1 MKFIDRLKELLGPQ
15 EIKDLAEY
23 GCQQLGPAGL
33 CHYNETMAIYDE
45 DGIAEEIWSALYD
58 EVLEDGQVFTNG
70 LGCVRFSKDGALIGV
85 NMLAYLAS
93 YGSHDRGGSGAWNVA
108 SRASFENMLVWWMA
122 DRTARE
128 IATVDFVRMVNVFA
142 MECDSH
148 LVEDVTWDMLPEPF
162 GTLEVKTAPLAPGEE
177 DNAKYRLRDG
187 TRTGCKVLYEN
198 DLPTEADIH
207 RY

>member
-33 CHYNETMAIYDE
+33 CHYHETM
-45 DGIAEEIWSALYD
+45 ALYD
-58 EVLEDGQVFTNG
+58 EFHKEIWEALYDRVLEDGQVFTNG
-70 LGCVRFSKDGALIGV
+70 LGCVLYSEAGDLRGV
-85 NMLAYLAS
+85 NVLAYLAS

-128 IATVDFVRMVNVFA
+128 IATVDFVRMVNVLSQQH
-142 MECDSH
+142 D
-148 LVEDVTWDMLPEPF
+148 EDLTWAMLPEPF

-177 DNAKYRLRDG
+177 DNLRYKLRDG
-187 TRTGCKVLYEN
+187 TRTGCKVLYER
-198 DLPTEADIH
+198 DLPTESDIH

>member
-33 CHYNETMAIYDE
+33 CHYNETMALYDE

-58 EVLEDGQVFTNG
+58 QALDMGHSKH
-70 LGCVRFSKDGALIGV
+70 RKKDGALIGV
-85 NMLAYLAS
+85 NVLAYLAS

-108 SRASFENMLVWWMA
+108 SRASFENMLIWWMA

-128 IATVDFVRMVNVFA
+128 IATEGFVRMVNVLSQQH
-142 MECDSH
+142 D
-148 LVEDVTWDMLPEPF
+148 EDLTWAMLPEPF

-187 TRTGCKVLYEN
+187 TRTGCKVLYEREM
-198 DLPTEADIH
+198 PTESDIQN
-207 RY
+207 Y

>member
-33 CHYNETMAIYDE
+33 CHYNETMALYDE

-58 EVLEDGQVFTNG
+58 QALDMGHSKHRE
-70 LGCVRFSKDGALIGV
+70 KDGALIGV
-85 NMLAYLAS
+85 NVLAYLAS

-108 SRASFENMLVWWMA
+108 SRASFETMLVWWMA

-128 IATVDFVRMVNVFA
+128 IATEGFVRMVNVLSQQH
-142 MECDSH
+142 D
-148 LVEDVTWDMLPEPF
+148 EDLTWAMLPEPF
-162 GTLEVKTAPLAPGEE
+162 GTLEVKTLPLAPGEE
-177 DNAKYRLRDG
+177 DNLRYELRYRLRDG
-187 TRTGCKVLYEN
+187 TRTGCAVLA
-198 DLPTEADIH
+198 DLD
-207 RY
+207 RNY

>member
-33 CHYNETMAIYDE
+33 CHYNETMALYDE

-58 EVLEDGQVFTNG
+58 QALDMGHSKH
-70 LGCVRFSKDGALIGV
+70 RKKDGALIGV
-85 NMLAYLAS
+85 NVLAYLAS

-108 SRASFENMLVWWMA
+108 SRASFENMLIWWMA

-128 IATVDFVRMVNVFA
+128 IVTEGFVRMVNVLSQQH
-142 MECDSH
+142 D
-148 LVEDVTWDMLPEPF
+148 EDLTWAMLPEPF

-187 TRTGCKVLYEN
+187 TRTGCKVLYEREM
-198 DLPTEADIH
+198 PTESDIQN
-207 RY
+207 Y

>member
-70 LGCVRFSKDGALIGV
+70 LGCVRFSKDGALIGGNV
-85 NMLAYLAS
+85 LAYLAS

-128 IATVDFVRMVNVFA
+128 IATEGFVRMVNVLSQQH
-142 MECDSH
+142 D
-148 LVEDVTWDMLPEPF
+148 EDLTWAMLPEPF
-162 GTLEVKTAPLAPGEE
+162 GTLEVKTIPLKEGEE
-177 DNAKYRLRDG
+177 DNLRYELSDG
-187 TRTGCKVLYEN
+187 TRTGCAVLA
-198 DLPTEADIH
+198 DLDRETESDIQN
-207 RY
+207 Y